1 MKYEGLPPE
10 LARSE
15 EKETWVMGREWP
27 WQVSGT
33 ILVVSD
39 DRQSG
44 LSASVVWERGERT

>member
-33 ILVVSD
+33 ILVVSVG
-39 DRQSG
+39 RQFC
-44 LSASVVWERGERT
+44 LFVWVV